1 MCERINEEKE
11 DINVEI
17 SGQLEVL
24 SPTTRLADFDHLSIY
39 KRHHRPRPILLRSS
53 SSPNLIDILLSDHPI
68 SLNQP
73 HPHPPPLPPPPKK
86 SQRRSSAKNG
96 MATLIPRNDSFNAR
110 TRGASHIDF
119 RTATTGVIGKA
130 MRNELSQLVN
140 TVQDSKTRKA
150 FDTEMQSFFYLFT
163 RYLAERAQAQE
174 LDWDRIKSPGD
185 DQIVPYSSLSKP
197 KDSSALS
204 KLAVLKVNGGLGT
217 SMGMTGAKSAL
228 EVKDDMTFLDL
239 TVRQI
244 EHLNTTER
252 VDVPLILM
260 TSFNTHEDTLRIIKK
275 YANQQLRITTFNQ
288 SRYPRIFKETLLPC
302 PKLADD
308 DKKNWYPPGHG
319 DLYNALLHSGV
330 LDQLIAE
337 GKEYLFVSNSDNL
350 GAVYVHSQHFPT
362 SVSSSSPMQS

>member
-150 FDTEMQSFFYLFT
+150 SLISTIYPTSLLIFLHQAFDTEMQSFFYLFT

-174 LDWDRIKSPGD
+174 LSASLFL
-185 DQIVPYSSLSKP
+185 SSQ
-197 KDSSALS
+197 
-204 KLAVLKVNGGLGT
+204 T
-217 SMGMTGAKSAL
+217 
-228 EVKDDMTFLDL
+228 
-239 TVRQI
+239 Q
-244 EHLNTTER
+244 
-252 VDVPLILM
+252 
-260 TSFNTHEDTLRIIKK
+260 
-275 YANQQLRITTFNQ
+275 
-288 SRYPRIFKETLLPC
+288 C
-302 PKLADD
+302 
-308 DKKNWYPPGHG
+308 
-319 DLYNALLHSGV
+319 
-330 LDQLIAE
+330 
-337 GKEYLFVSNSDNL
+337 
-350 GAVYVHSQHFPT
+350 
-362 SVSSSSPMQS
+362 